1 MFWIENMCCLLRKP
15 IQWPHFVARCEKK
28 EPGGKSNW
36 RREEV
41 FRWKFRSRGNF
52 HCDGQTWRQHAKLCT
67 SWGNFGERF
76 VRCGSKESQH
86 KHGGCVRLPVEETCN
101 TSFCLDCLLHRESRL
116 ELHCRSAGRGG
127 RRCAGAA
134 VAGPVS
140 ETDADISRQVS
151 SCTAGPITPASPH
164 RTIHRDS
171 AKLRPVEI

>member
-1 MFWIENMCCLLRKP
+1 M
-15 IQWPHFVARCEKK
+15 
-28 EPGGKSNW
+28 G
-36 RREEV
+36 
-41 FRWKFRSRGNF
+41 
-52 HCDGQTWRQHAKLCT
+52 
-67 SWGNFGERF
+67 RF

-134 VAGPVS
+134 VADPVS

-171 AKLRPVEI
+171 AKLRLVEI